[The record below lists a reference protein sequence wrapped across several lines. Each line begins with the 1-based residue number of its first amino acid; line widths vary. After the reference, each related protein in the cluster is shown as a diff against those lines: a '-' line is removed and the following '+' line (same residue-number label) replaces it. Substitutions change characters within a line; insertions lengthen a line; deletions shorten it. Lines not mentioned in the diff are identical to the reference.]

1 MARSALSLDYYRQ
14 DKAVA
19 ASISER
25 GQSDRTTHGVTAWPV
40 EISHCHSDDISEK
53 NKSVRFPVPDADE
66 RMSHSTKLQSNYDK
80 YIIVDLRH
88 SVKVV
93 Y

>member
-40 EISHCHSDDISEK
+40 EISHCHSDDIQREK
-53 NKSVRFPVPDADE
+53 QERPVPGSG
-66 RMSHSTKLQSNYDK
+66 RC
-80 YIIVDLRH
+80 
-88 SVKVV
+88 
-93 Y
+93 